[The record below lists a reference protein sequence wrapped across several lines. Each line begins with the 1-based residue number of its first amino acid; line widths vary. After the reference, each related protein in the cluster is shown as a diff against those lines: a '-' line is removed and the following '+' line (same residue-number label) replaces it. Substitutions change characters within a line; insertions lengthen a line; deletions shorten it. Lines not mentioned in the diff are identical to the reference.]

1 MVEGLLVSQI
11 ILWTVVIAM
20 AAVILGLSR
29 QIGVLH
35 ERVAPLGA
43 LTIDRG
49 PQVGEKSPIFEIPDL
64 RGKLIRVGGAN
75 ESGRSLLV
83 IFVSPTCPVC
93 KKLLPTI
100 KSIALAERR
109 WLDVALSSD
118 GDRAENSKFAATE
131 RLEGF
136 PYLLSSEI
144 GLAYQIGKLPYAL
157 LIDHVGVV
165 KGKGLVN
172 TREHLESI
180 IEAKQMGVASLQ
192 EYLKGRHEQGVGM
205 QPTAE
210 RGK

>member
-1 MVEGLLVSQI
+1 MFEALLVSQI
-11 ILWTVVIAM
+11 VLWMVVVAM
-20 AAVILGLSR
+20 AAVILGLAR

-64 RGKLIRVGGAN
+64 RGKLIRVGGAY
-75 ESGRSLLV
+75 ESGRSLLL
-83 IFVSPTCPVC
+83 IFVSPSCPVC
-93 KKLLPTI
+93 KKLLPAI

-118 GDRAENSKFAATE
+118 GDRAENSKFVAAQ

-136 PYLLSSEI
+136 PYLLSGEI

-157 LIDHVGVV
+157 LIDHEGVL

-192 EYLKGRHEQGVGM
+192 EYLKGRHQPGAGM
-205 QPTAE
+205 PAG
-210 RGK
+210 R